1 MPAVVDGDGQLLN
14 NKIFYQNQ
22 VLKLTPQVF
31 GLLGM
36 LQDLEYKIRASPLTR
51 VT

>member
-1 MPAVVDGDGQLLN
+1 
-14 NKIFYQNQ
+14 
-22 VLKLTPQVF
+22 LTPQVF

-51 VT
+51 VTWPTQNILDGT